1 MFNVNEKSTRDL
13 KPNQTYSAV
22 DSILTGYTK
31 IVLQETRDSV
41 FIQKNIQFFTSREIS
56 GVPHGG

>member
-31 IVLQETRDSV
+31 IVLQETRDSI
-41 FIQKNIQFFTSREIS
+41 FIKKKYPIF
-56 GVPHGG
+56 H